1 MVDHYKQSHTLVG
14 GVMLKGKKVRII
26 GVPMDLG
33 ASRRGVDMGP
43 FSVRVA
49 GLKARLEILGY
60 EVEDD
65 GNVPVKTQE
74 QLEFADP
81 KLRFLTP
88 IAEVCN
94 ELCEWV
100 EEAADD
106 GAIPI
111 TIGGDHS
118 IAIGSLAGISKS
130 FRKRGQELGLIWFDA
145 HADFNTAETSLSGN
159 IHGMPLAATMG
170 LGAKELTQIG
180 GFTPKF
186 RPDKVVHIG
195 GRDFDPGERRLL
207 KEVGI
212 WVYTMRDVDER
223 GLAAI
228 MRESIS
234 ILSKGTAGIVASV
247 DMDGF
252 DPGWTPGVGTP
263 VKGGLS
269 YREAHLAM
277 ELLADT
283 GKLVHIDLVEINP
296 LLDAFNQTSEMGVEL
311 VLSALGKAIM

>member
-1 MVDHYKQSHTLVG
+1 MERKQ
-14 GVMLKGKKVRII
+14 KVRII

-43 FSVRVA
+43 YAVRVA
-49 GLKARLEILGY
+49 GLKARLESLGY
-60 EVEDD
+60 SVDDD

-74 QLEFADP
+74 QMEEGSNR
-81 KLRFLTP
+81 LRFLKP
-88 IAEVCN
+88 IAEVCE
-94 ELCEWV
+94 ELSQWV
-100 EEAADD
+100 EEAADER
-106 GAIPI
+106 AIPI

-118 IAIGSLAGISKS
+118 IAIGSLAGITKS

-145 HADFNTAETSLSGN
+145 HADFNTGDTTISGN

-170 LGAKELTQIG
+170 LGDPALTQIG
-180 GFTPKF
+180 GFAPKF
-186 RPDKVVHIG
+186 HPSRVVHVG

-207 KEVGI
+207 REVGI
-212 WVYTMRDVDER
+212 RVYTMRDVDER
-223 GLAAI
+223 GLATILREAI
-228 MRESIS
+228 A
-234 ILSKGTAGIVASV
+234 ILSKDTAGIVASI

-296 LLDAFNQTSEMGVEL
+296 LLDAYNQTSEMGVEL

>member
-1 MVDHYKQSHTLVG
+1 
-14 GVMLKGKKVRII
+14 MLQRRKVRII

-43 FSVRVA
+43 YAVRVA
-49 GLKARLEILGY
+49 GLKSRLETLGY
-60 EVEDD
+60 EVDDD
-65 GNVPVKTQE
+65 GNVPVKSVE
-74 QLEFADP
+74 QMEMGDP
-81 KLRFLTP
+81 TCRFLP
-88 IAEVCN
+88 AIAGVCN
-94 ELCEWV
+94 ELSEWV

-118 IAIGSLAGISKS
+118 IAIGSLAGIAKS

-145 HADFNTAETSLSGN
+145 HADFNTPATTVSGN

-170 LGAKELTQIG
+170 LGAPELVNVG

-186 RPDKVVHIG
+186 RPDKVIHIG
-195 GRDFDPGERRLL
+195 GRDFEVGERRLL
-207 KEVGI
+207 REAGI
-212 WVYTMRDVDER
+212 HVYTMREVDER
-223 GLAAI
+223 GLANI
-228 MRESIS
+228 MREALV
-234 ILSKGTAGIVASV
+234 ILKAGTAGIVASI

-252 DPGWTPGVGTP
+252 DPSFTPGVGTP
-263 VKGGLS
+263 VNGGLS

-283 GKLVHIDLVEINP
+283 GRLVHIDVVEINP
-296 LLDAFNQTSEMGVEL
+296 LLDNRNQTSDVAVEL
-311 VLSALGKAIM
+311 VLSALGKAIL